1 MKVVLYGRLAEEI
14 GAELEVS
21 VLPGSSV
28 ADVREM
34 IAAKHPNVAG
44 VLLSRRALSVVGEW
58 MVRDDYRLAANDTL
72 LTIGLRT
79 RPAQLAVVDTH
90 KFSVTLVNLTAV
102 SELSVAGH
110 QWTSPGGRYTFVTW
124 EGGTGSN
131 QGIAVVDH
139 EAGNQVVR
147 TMSYPGRPHGIDRA
161 P

>member
-1 MKVVLYGRLAEEI
+1 MAANMKVVFYGRLAEEI

-72 LTIGLRT
+72 EFL
-79 RPAQLAVVDTH
+79 PP
-90 KFSVTLVNLTAV
+90 V
-102 SELSVAGH
+102 S
-110 QWTSPGGRYTFVTW
+110 GG
-124 EGGTGSN
+124 
-131 QGIAVVDH
+131 
-139 EAGNQVVR
+139 
-147 TMSYPGRPHGIDRA
+147 
-161 P
+161 